1 MSEKSK
7 KMEPCCGNCEW
18 DNFGRCFIPE
28 VIDSGRNCK
37 YYHEFIN
44 QSELWYAQTI
54 KKEILETGGLFKADY
69 VGDLI
74 DQVANHT
81 QRDDTAGS
89 IYQKLMKERLAELT
103 ELVEDFIFWC
113 ENRTEACAFEDDEIA
128 LSRVI
133 DEACALLRGEE
144 GKMNMEADMS
154 MQSTCSE
161 NVSKNGEVLKV
172 PNSTGLNPSKSR
184 GLKSNSATPQFT
196 ADEIEAIRKI
206 AQFMGVTVADSI
218 IAKCDAMLKGAQG

>member
-1 MSEKSK
+1 MSGKSK

-144 GKMNMEADMS
+144 GKMNMEAEVS

-161 NVSKNGEVLKV
+161 NVSKNGEDLKV
-172 PNSTGLNPSKSR
+172 SDSTGLKTNCTEKSD
-184 GLKSNSATPQFT
+184 SSTPQFT
-196 ADEIEAIRKI
+196 AEESDGIRKL
-206 AQFMGVTVADSI
+206 AQFSGFMIADSI

>member
-1 MSEKSK
+1 MSGKSK

-28 VIDSGRNCK
+28 VIDSGKKCK

-44 QSELWYAQTI
+44 QYELWYAQTI

-89 IYQKLMKERLAELT
+89 IYQKLMKARIAELT
-103 ELVEDFIFWC
+103 AFVQKVAKAYLYEWDDNLVEYLPSNFR
-113 ENRTEACAFEDDEIA
+113 NEA
-128 LSRVI
+128 R
-133 DEACALLRGEE
+133 ALLRGESE
-144 GKMNMEADMS
+144 GEDGK
-154 MQSTCSE
+154 
-161 NVSKNGEVLKV
+161 
-172 PNSTGLNPSKSR
+172 
-184 GLKSNSATPQFT
+184 
-196 ADEIEAIRKI
+196 
-206 AQFMGVTVADSI
+206 
-218 IAKCDAMLKGAQG
+218 

>member
-28 VIDSGRNCK
+28 VIDFGRNCK

-44 QSELWYAQTI
+44 QYELWYAQTI

-89 IYQKLMKERLAELT
+89 IYQKLMKERIAELT
-103 ELVEDFIFWC
+103 AFVQKVAKAYLYEWDDNLVEYLPSNFR
-113 ENRTEACAFEDDEIA
+113 NEA
-128 LSRVI
+128 R
-133 DEACALLRGEE
+133 ALLRGESGGE
-144 GKMNMEADMS
+144 DGK
-154 MQSTCSE
+154 
-161 NVSKNGEVLKV
+161 
-172 PNSTGLNPSKSR
+172 
-184 GLKSNSATPQFT
+184 
-196 ADEIEAIRKI
+196 
-206 AQFMGVTVADSI
+206 
-218 IAKCDAMLKGAQG
+218 

>member
-1 MSEKSK
+1 MSGKSK

-44 QSELWYAQTI
+44 QYELWYAQTI

-89 IYQKLMKERLAELT
+89 IYQKLMKERLDELT
-103 ELVEDFIFWC
+103 AFIAHIAESDELVYNHGGIVLAID
-113 ENRTEACAFEDDEIA
+113 NP
-128 LSRVI
+128 LQ
-133 DEACALLRGEE
+133 DEARALLRGESE
-144 GKMNMEADMS
+144 GEDGK
-154 MQSTCSE
+154 
-161 NVSKNGEVLKV
+161 
-172 PNSTGLNPSKSR
+172 
-184 GLKSNSATPQFT
+184 
-196 ADEIEAIRKI
+196 
-206 AQFMGVTVADSI
+206 
-218 IAKCDAMLKGAQG
+218 